1 MAGPPVVQARPHSL
15 REPVPEPTL
24 RGVAAWWIIGQLWV
38 GATKDQETIGW
49 PFFVRGFS
57 GGPAIRSFDSVWC
70 VSSGKRTSG
79 ADLTITQFL

>member
-24 RGVAAWWIIGQLWV
+24 RGVAAWWIIRQLWIR
-38 GATKDQETIGW
+38 AAENQETIRW

-57 GGPAIRSFDSVWC
+57 TGPAIRATDSVRC
-70 VSSGKRTSG
+70 VPSR
-79 ADLTITQFL
+79 